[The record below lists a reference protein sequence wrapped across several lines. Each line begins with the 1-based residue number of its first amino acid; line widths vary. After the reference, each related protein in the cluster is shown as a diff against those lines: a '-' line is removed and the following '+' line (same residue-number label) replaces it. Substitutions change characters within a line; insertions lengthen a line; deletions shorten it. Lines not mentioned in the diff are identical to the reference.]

1 MMVVLLGSYIALLA
15 LFVWLG
21 FVPLNRFWKFSPV
34 IVLILLNVGLFIP
47 MGWGAPQGQAIVVR
61 NSVSIIPDVAGEVID
76 VPVEAN
82 VPVKVGDVLFRID
95 PAPFQAAVGQY
106 SAQLARDKA
115 LLAKDM
121 INLTRYQ
128 RLAEQSSAPRQQAE
142 DQGGIVN
149 QDEASLQLD
158 QSLLAGAQYN
168 LDKTVVRAPSDGYVT
183 NVALR
188 KGARVTTAPVMAFID
203 TSDTLVGIEIP
214 QIDAR
219 YIEPGQ
225 SVELTFKFFPGRI
238 LTGKVTAMLQAI
250 SAGQPQLSGSAV
262 TPGTLSSAP
271 FVARIKLDDAGAAKI
286 LPAGSAGSGAIYT
299 NHVKVSHIIRQ
310 VILRQIA
317 ILNYVNPF

>member
-34 IVLILLNVGLFIP
+34 IVLVLLNVGLFIP
-47 MGWGAPQGQAIVVR
+47 MSWGAPQGSAIVVR
-61 NSVSIIPDVAGEVID
+61 NSVSIVPDVAGEVID

-82 VPVKVGDVLFRID
+82 VPVKAGDVLFRID
-95 PAPFQAAVGQY
+95 PAPFRAAVGQY

-115 LLAKDM
+115 LLAKDQ

-128 RLAEQSSAPRQQAE
+128 QLVEKNSAPRQQSE
-142 DQGGIVN
+142 DQQGIVN

-168 LDKTVVRAPSDGYVT
+168 LDKTVVRAPADGYVT
-183 NVALR
+183 NLALR

-203 TSDTLVGIEIP
+203 TSDTLVGVEIA

-219 YIEPGQ
+219 YVEPGQ
-225 SVELTFKFFPGRI
+225 NVELTFKFFPGRI
-238 LTGKVTAMLQAI
+238 LTGKVVAVLQAI
-250 SAGQPQLSGSAV
+250 SSGQAQLSGAAV
-262 TPGTLSSAP
+262 TPSGLSSAP
-271 FVARIKLDDAGAAKI
+271 FVVRVKLDDTDAAAI
-286 LPAGSAGSGAIYT
+286 LPAGSTGSAAIYT
-299 NHVKVSHIIRQ
+299 SHVRVSHVIRQ

-317 ILNYVNPF
+317 IMNYVNPF

>member
-1 MMVVLLGSYIALLA
+1 MMVVLLTGYIALLA

-34 IVLILLNVGLFIP
+34 IVLILLTVGLFIP
-47 MGWGAPQGQAIVVR
+47 MSWGAPQGNAIVVR

-82 VPVKVGDVLFRID
+82 VPVKAGDVLFKID
-95 PAPFQAAVGQY
+95 PVPFQAAVDQY
-106 SAQLARDKA
+106 SAQLARDRA
-115 LLAKDM
+115 LLAKDRT
-121 INLTRYQ
+121 NLTRYQ
-128 RLAEQSSAPRQQAE
+128 QLVEKNSAPRQQAE
-142 DQGGIVN
+142 DQQGIVD
-149 QDEASLQLD
+149 QDEASVKLD

-168 LDKTVVRAPSDGYVT
+168 LDKTVVRAPADGYVT
-183 NVALR
+183 NLALR
-188 KGARVTTAPVMAFID
+188 KGARVASAAVMAFID
-203 TSDTLVGIEIP
+203 TTDTLVGVEIP

-238 LTGKVTAMLQAI
+238 LTGKVTAILQAI
-250 SAGQPQLSGSAV
+250 STGQSQLSGTAV
-262 TPGTLSSAP
+262 TPGSVSSAP
-271 FVARIKLDDAGAAKI
+271 FVVRVKLDDAGAAEI
-286 LPAGSAGSGAIYT
+286 LPAGSAGSAAIYT
-299 NHVKVSHIIRQ
+299 RHIRVSHVIRQ